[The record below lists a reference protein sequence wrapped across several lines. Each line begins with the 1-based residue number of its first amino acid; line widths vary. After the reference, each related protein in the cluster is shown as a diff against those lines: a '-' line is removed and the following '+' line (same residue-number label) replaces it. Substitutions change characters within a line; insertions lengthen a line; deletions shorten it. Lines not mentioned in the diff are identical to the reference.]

1 MNREEAMEIRKRAK
15 AEARS
20 LANAYRVCFSSA
32 SGKRVLEDLERK
44 YSPDR
49 PRFTGACA
57 VTAALRD
64 GESNVVFNIRQAMRA
79 AKTLDTQDTQ

>member
-1 MNREEAMEIRKRAK
+1 
-15 AEARS
+15 
-20 LANAYRVCFSSA
+20 
-32 SGKRVLEDLERK
+32 
-44 YSPDR
+44 
-49 PRFTGACA
+49 

>member
-1 MNREEAMEIRKRAK
+1 MNKEETVEKVRKAK
-15 AEARS
+15 ADARS
-20 LANAYRVCFSSA
+20 LANAYRVCFSTP
-32 SGKRVLEDLERK
+32 SGKRVLDDLERK

-49 PRFTGACA
+49 PRFLTGACA

-79 AKTLDTQDTQ
+79 AKTLDTQNT